1 MTISVEYC
9 KINEK
14 YKNKNK
20 ENKMKDKKKYIYSI
34 VFFVI
39 LFVLTYWAIFK
50 DNSITEII
58 EVFKDVNVLYIII
71 AFGLAGIFL
80 VTNGIYMKKILKY
93 LGYKISL
100 WKGFVYSCIEFYFS
114 GITPSSTGGQPAQM
128 YYMRKDKVPLSASS
142 IAVLLIT
149 AIYKLVLIVLGIF
162 ALIFNA
168 KLIISNGTVFNI
180 IFAFGMLMNFLIIF
194 GCMFLMFSKKLVKKI
209 SKKIIKLLAKLRI
222 SKSPEKLLEKI
233 ERHLEDYAKG
243 AKYIKENMGLSV
255 KVFLLT
261 LIQRVSMFSIGYFVY
276 RAFGQSTYGYFDIM
290 FIQVAIALAIDSLPF
305 PGGIGISEV
314 MLTMIYTKIFGE
326 ELGLPAMLL
335 TRIVSYYFILLVSGI
350 TTMVNHINVMKK
362 ENKNKKNKEKKED
375 KEIIE
380 ESKEKIEEEI

>member
-1 MTISVEYC
+1 M
-9 KINEK
+9 
-14 YKNKNK
+14 
-20 ENKMKDKKKYIYSI
+20 
-34 VFFVI
+34 
-39 LFVLTYWAIFK
+39 LFILTYWAIFK

-58 EVFKDVNVLYIII
+58 EVFKNINILYIVI
-71 AFGLAGIFL
+71 AFGLAIVFL
-80 VTNGIYMKKILKY
+80 LTNGIYMKKILKY

-100 WKGFVYSCIEFYFS
+100 WKGFVYACIEFYFS
-114 GITPSSTGGQPAQM
+114 GITPSSTGGQPVQM
-128 YYMRKDKVPLSASS
+128 YYMKKDKVPISTSS

-162 ALIFNA
+162 ALIFNTR
-168 KLIISNGTVFNI
+168 LIVSNGTVFNI

-194 GCMFLMFSKKLVKKI
+194 GCLFLMFSKKLVKKI
-209 SKKIIKLLAKLRI
+209 SKKTVKLLAKLRI

-243 AKYIKENMGLSV
+243 AKYIKENMSLSIR
-255 KVFLLT
+255 VFILT
-261 LIQRVSMFSIGYFVY
+261 LIQRVAMFSIGYFVY
-276 RAFGQSTYGYFDIM
+276 KALGQNTYNYFDIM

-335 TRIVSYYFILLVSGI
+335 TRIVSYYFILLVSGV
-350 TTMVNHINVMKK
+350 TTMVNHIVVIKK
-362 ENKNKKNKEKKED
+362 ENKKNKNKEKMENKEN
-375 KEIIE
+375 IE
-380 ESKEKIEEEI
+380 EAKEKIEEEIK

>member
-1 MTISVEYC
+1 
-9 KINEK
+9 
-14 YKNKNK
+14 
-20 ENKMKDKKKYIYSI
+20 MKDKKKYIYSI
-34 VFFVI
+34 IFFVV

-58 EVFKDVNVLYIII
+58 DVFKNVNVYYAGI
-71 AFGLAGIFL
+71 AFILALVFLILPGL
-80 VTNGIYMKKILKY
+80 YMKKILKY
-93 LGYKISL
+93 LGYKISG
-100 WKGFVYSCIEFYFS
+100 WKGFVYAAIEFYFS

-128 YYMRKDKVPLSASS
+128 YYMRKDKVPISASS

-168 KLIISNGTVFNI
+168 KLIVSNGTVFNI

-194 GCMFLMFSKKLVKKI
+194 GCLFLMFSKKLVKKI
-209 SKKIIKLLAKLRI
+209 SKKTVKLLAKLRI

-243 AKYIKENMGLSV
+243 AKYIKENMSLSIR
-255 KVFLLT
+255 VFILT
-261 LIQRVSMFSIGYFVY
+261 LIQRVAMFSIGYFVY
-276 RAFGQSTYGYFDIM
+276 KALGQNTYSYFDIM

-350 TTMVNHINVMKK
+350 TTMVNHIHVMKK
-362 ENKNKKNKEKKED
+362 ENKKNKDKNEKQEN
-375 KEIIE
+375 IE
-380 ESKEKIEEEI
+380 ESEEKIEEEI